1 MALFDGKRNKGPN
14 DLMEAINCG
23 QRIGGFETASSKNEI
38 ISAAPLTLI
47 YLKNLNRLK
56 KIIHSAGINRLQ

>member
-23 QRIGGFETASSKNEI
+23 QRMGDFEIT
-38 ISAAPLTLI
+38 
-47 YLKNLNRLK
+47 
-56 KIIHSAGINRLQ
+56 

>member
-1 MALFDGKRNKGPN
+1 
-14 DLMEAINCG
+14 MEAINCG